1 MRPGLA
7 IRWVQEQLFMP
18 DFELHLS
25 APAARV
31 LGSLLE
37 KETTTPEYYPL
48 SLLALT
54 NACNQR
60 SSRHPV
66 MELSEGEVRM
76 ALHELEDVGLAAP
89 VRGTESR
96 VAKYAHHIGEVFNL
110 RRGEL
115 AIVCVLLL
123 RGAQTPGE
131 LRARTERIHSFTAMD
146 EVEAT
151 LQQLA
156 QREPPLARALPRE
169 PGARELRYVHLLSP
183 VSETAF
189 GSNIEASRG
198 TAQPADRM
206 HDGVADRIATLESDV
221 AQLRGRIASLEDKLA
236 QLIG

>member
-1 MRPGLA
+1 M
-7 IRWVQEQLFMP
+7 FMP
-18 DFELHLS
+18 DSPIHLS

-48 SLLALT
+48 SMLALT

-66 MELSEGEVRM
+66 TELSEDEVRM
-76 ALHELEDVGLAAP
+76 ALHELEDIGLAAP

-96 VAKYAHHIGEVFNL
+96 VAKYAHHVGEVFNL

-115 AIVCVLLL
+115 AILCVLLL

-131 LRARTERIHSFTAMD
+131 LRSRTERIHSFTAMD
-146 EVEAT
+146 EVEGT

-169 PGARELRYVHLLSP
+169 PGAREQRYVHLLSP
-183 VSETAF
+183 VAVTAS
-189 GSNIEASRG
+189 GATDLPRNTAPSPDLSRDG
-198 TAQPADRM
+198 IADR
-206 HDGVADRIATLESDV
+206 VATLESEV
-221 AQLRGRIASLEDKLA
+221 TQLRARIASLEDKLT
-236 QLIG
+236 QLLG

>member
-1 MRPGLA
+1 
-7 IRWVQEQLFMP
+7 MP
-18 DFELHLS
+18 DLQLHLS

-60 SSRHPV
+60 TSRHPV
-66 MELSEGEVRM
+66 MELSEDEVRM
-76 ALHELEDVGLAAP
+76 ALHELEDAGLAAP

-96 VAKYAHHIGEVFNL
+96 VAKFAHHIGEVFNL

-115 AIVCVLLL
+115 AVLCVLLL

-131 LRARTERIHSFTAMD
+131 LRSRTDRMHSFTTID
-146 EVEAT
+146 EVEST

-156 QREPPLARALPRE
+156 QREPPLARAQPRE
-169 PGARELRYVHLLSP
+169 PGAREMRYAHLLSP
-183 VSETAF
+183 VADPASETI
-189 GSNIEASRG
+189 SETSRSA
-198 TAQPADRM
+198 AQPAEE
-206 HDGVADRIATLESDV
+206 GGEAVIERIATLESEV
-221 AQLRGRIASLEDKLA
+221 VQLRTRIASLEDKLA
-236 QLIG
+236 QLVG

>member
-1 MRPGLA
+1 
-7 IRWVQEQLFMP
+7 MP
-18 DFELHLS
+18 DPQLHLS

-48 SLLALT
+48 SLLGLT

-66 MELSEGEVRM
+66 MQLSEDEVRM
-76 ALHELEDVGLAAP
+76 AVHELEDVGLVAP

-115 AIVCVLLL
+115 ALLSVLLL
-123 RGAQTPGE
+123 RGPQTPGE
-131 LRARTERIHSFTAMD
+131 LRSRAERMHTFGGID
-146 EVEAT
+146 EVEST

-169 PGARELRYVHLLSP
+169 PGSRELRHVHLLSP
-183 VSETAF
+183 VVDASSTRTESATAIPHHAKET
-189 GSNIEASRG
+189 SNA
-198 TAQPADRM
+198 AADAVLER
-206 HDGVADRIATLESDV
+206 VAALEEEIT
-221 AQLRGRIASLEDKLA
+221 QLRARVGSLEDKLA

>member
-1 MRPGLA
+1 M
-7 IRWVQEQLFMP
+7 FMP
-18 DFELHLS
+18 DSPIHLS

-48 SLLALT
+48 SMLALT

-66 MELSEGEVRM
+66 MELGEDEVRM
-76 ALHELEDVGLAAP
+76 ALHELEDIGLAAP

-96 VAKYAHHIGEVFNL
+96 VAKYAHHVGEVFNL

-115 AIVCVLLL
+115 AILCVLLL

-131 LRARTERIHSFTAMD
+131 LRSRTERLHSFTAMD
-146 EVEAT
+146 EVEGT

-169 PGARELRYVHLLSP
+169 PGAREQRYVHLLSL
-183 VSETAF
+183 VAANAGGAT
-189 GSNIEASRG
+189 GDLSRN
-198 TAQPADRM
+198 AAPPSDLSR
-206 HDGVADRIATLESDV
+206 DGVADRVATLESEV
-221 AQLRGRIASLEDKLA
+221 TQLRARIASLEDKLT
-236 QLIG
+236 QLLG

>member
-1 MRPGLA
+1 M
-7 IRWVQEQLFMP
+7 FMP
-18 DFELHLS
+18 DSPIHLS

-48 SLLALT
+48 SMLALT

-66 MELSEGEVRM
+66 MELGEDEVRM
-76 ALHELEDVGLAAP
+76 ALHELEDIGLAAP

-96 VAKYAHHIGEVFNL
+96 VAKYAHHVGEVFNL

-115 AIVCVLLL
+115 AILCVLLL

-131 LRARTERIHSFTAMD
+131 LRSRTERIHSFTAMD
-146 EVEAT
+146 EVEGT

-169 PGARELRYVHLLSP
+169 PGAREQRYVHLLSAVGAAGP
-183 VSETAF
+183 ATTADLPR
-189 GSNIEASRG
+189 SAAPSPDLSR
-198 TAQPADRM
+198 
-206 HDGVADRIATLESDV
+206 DGVADRVATLEGEV
-221 AQLRGRIASLEDKLA
+221 TQLRARIASLEDKLT
-236 QLIG
+236 QLLG

>member
-1 MRPGLA
+1 M
-7 IRWVQEQLFMP
+7 FMP

-25 APAARV
+25 TSAARA

-66 MELSEGEVRM
+66 MDLTEDEVRM
-76 ALHELEDVGLAAP
+76 ALHELEDAGLAAP

-110 RRGEL
+110 RRGERPIL
-115 AIVCVLLL
+115 CVLLL

-131 LRARTERIHSFTAMD
+131 LRARTERMHSFAGMD
-146 EVEAT
+146 EVEST

-169 PGARELRYVHLLSP
+169 PGARELRYIHLLSP
-183 VSETAF
+183 ISETAT
-189 GSNIEASRG
+189 GSNPEASRS
-198 TAQPADRM
+198 TAQSAEMLP
-206 HDGVADRIATLESDV
+206 DGVADRIATVESEL
-221 AQLRGRIASLEDKLA
+221 AQLRARVASLEDKLT
-236 QLIG
+236 QLVG

>member
-1 MRPGLA
+1 M
-7 IRWVQEQLFMP
+7 FMP
-18 DFELHLS
+18 DSPLRLS

-31 LGSLLE
+31 LGALLE

-66 MELSEGEVRM
+66 MDLSEDEVRM
-76 ALHELEDVGLAAP
+76 ALHELDDIGLAAP
-89 VRGTESR
+89 VRDTESR
-96 VAKYAHHIGEVFNL
+96 VAKYAHHAGEVFNL

-115 AIVCVLLL
+115 AILCVLLL

-131 LRARTERIHSFTAMD
+131 LRARTERMHSFTAMD
-146 EVEAT
+146 EVEST

-183 VSETAF
+183 LADTAS
-189 GSNIEASRG
+189 GNATEVSRG
-198 TAQPADRM
+198 AAQPTETIAG
-206 HDGVADRIATLESDV
+206 GVADRVAKLESEV
-221 AQLRGRIASLEDKLA
+221 VQLRARIASLEDKLG
-236 QLIG
+236 QLVG

>member
-1 MRPGLA
+1 M
-7 IRWVQEQLFMP
+7 FMP
-18 DFELHLS
+18 DSQPHLS

-60 SSRHPV
+60 TSRHPV
-66 MELSEGEVRM
+66 MVLSEDEVRM
-76 ALHELEDVGLAAP
+76 ALHELEDAGLAAP

-115 AIVCVLLL
+115 AVLCILLL

-131 LRARTERIHSFTAMD
+131 LRTRTERLHSFTTMD
-146 EVEAT
+146 EVEST

-156 QREPPLARALPRE
+156 QRDPPLARALSRE
-169 PGARELRYVHLLSP
+169 PGAREVRYVHLLSAVVDKSP
-183 VSETAF
+183 GTLSEP
-189 GSNIEASRG
+189 SRG
-198 TAQPADRM
+198 TAHAPEAID
-206 HDGVADRIATLESDV
+206 DGVADRIANLEDEV
-221 AQLRGRIASLEDKLA
+221 AQLRARIASLEEKLT
-236 QLIG
+236 QLAG

>member
-1 MRPGLA
+1 M
-7 IRWVQEQLFMP
+7 FMP
-18 DFELHLS
+18 DSPIHLS

-48 SLLALT
+48 SMLALT

-60 SSRHPV
+60 SSRQPV
-66 MELSEGEVRM
+66 MELSEDDVRM
-76 ALHELEDVGLAAP
+76 ALHELEDIGLAAP

-96 VAKYAHHIGEVFNL
+96 VAKYAHHVGEVFNL

-115 AIVCVLLL
+115 AILCVLLL

-131 LRARTERIHSFTAMD
+131 LRSRTERIHSFTAMD
-146 EVEAT
+146 EVEGT

-169 PGARELRYVHLLSP
+169 PGAREQRYVHLLSP
-183 VSETAF
+183 VAATAS
-189 GSNIEASRG
+189 GATGDLSRN
-198 TAQPADRM
+198 AAPPSDLSR
-206 HDGVADRIATLESDV
+206 DGVADRLATLESELT
-221 AQLRGRIASLEDKLA
+221 QLRARIASLEDKLT
-236 QLIG
+236 QLLG

>member
-1 MRPGLA
+1 
-7 IRWVQEQLFMP
+7 MP
-18 DFELHLS
+18 ESQLHLS

-48 SLLALT
+48 SLLTLT

-60 SSRHPV
+60 TSRHPV
-66 MELSEGEVRM
+66 MSLSEDEVRQ

-131 LRARTERIHSFTAMD
+131 LRSRTERIYSFAGMD
-146 EVEAT
+146 EVEST
-151 LQQLA
+151 LDQLA
-156 QREPPLARALPRE
+156 RREPPLARALPLE
-169 PGARELRYVHLLSP
+169 PGSREVRYTHLLSAVTGAERDTSSDSSFRP
-183 VSETAF
+183 ERSELE
-189 GSNIEASRG
+189 GSALHQSSESGRTSDRVAALEAELAELR
-198 TAQPADRM
+198 ARL
-206 HDGVADRIATLESDV
+206 ATLEDRF
-221 AQLRGRIASLEDKLA
+221 AQLTG
-236 QLIG
+236 

>member
-1 MRPGLA
+1 
-7 IRWVQEQLFMP
+7 VQEQLFMP
-18 DFELHLS
+18 DLELHLS

-37 KETTTPEYYPL
+37 KESTTPEYYPL

-76 ALHELEDVGLAAP
+76 ALHELEDLGLAAP
-89 VRGTESR
+89 ERGTESR

-115 AIVCVLLL
+115 AIICVLLL

-131 LRARTERIHSFTAMD
+131 LRVRTERIHSFTAMD
-146 EVEAT
+146 EVEGT

-169 PGARELRYVHLLSP
+169 PGAREVRYVDLLSP
-183 VSETAF
+183 VSETAL
-189 GSNIEASRG
+189 GSNIETSRA
-198 TAQPADRM
+198 TAQPAERM
-206 HDGVADRIATLESDV
+206 HDGVADRIATLEIAV

>member
-1 MRPGLA
+1 M
-7 IRWVQEQLFMP
+7 FMP
-18 DFELHLS
+18 DSSIRLS
-25 APAARV
+25 ATAARV

-66 MELSEGEVRM
+66 MELSEDEVRM
-76 ALHELEDVGLAAP
+76 ALHELEDMGLAAP

-96 VAKYAHHIGEVFNL
+96 VAKYAHHVGEVFNL

-115 AIVCVLLL
+115 AILCVLLL

-131 LRARTERIHSFTAMD
+131 LRSRTERIHSFAAMD

-169 PGARELRYVHLLSP
+169 PGAREQRYVHLLSP
-183 VSETAF
+183 VAAAGPATTSDVPRSTAP
-189 GSNIEASRG
+189 STDLSR
-198 TAQPADRM
+198 
-206 HDGVADRIATLESDV
+206 DGVADRIATLESEV
-221 AQLRGRIASLEDKLA
+221 TQLRARIALLEDKLT
-236 QLIG
+236 QVLG

>member
-1 MRPGLA
+1 M
-7 IRWVQEQLFMP
+7 FMP
-18 DFELHLS
+18 DSQLHLS

-66 MELSEGEVRM
+66 MELGEDEVRM
-76 ALHELEDVGLAAP
+76 ALHELEDIGLAAP

-96 VAKYAHHIGEVFNL
+96 VAKYAHHVGEMFNL
-110 RRGEL
+110 RRGEH
-115 AIVCVLLL
+115 AILCVLLL
-123 RGAQTPGE
+123 RGEQTPGE
-131 LRARTERIHSFTAMD
+131 LRARTERMHTFTAMD
-146 EVEAT
+146 EVESS

-169 PGARELRYVHLLSP
+169 PGARELRYIHLLSP
-183 VSETAF
+183 VADTAS
-189 GSNIEASRG
+189 GNTTELSRG
-198 TAQPADRM
+198 AAQPTEMIAG
-206 HDGVADRIATLESDV
+206 GVADRITSLESEV
-221 AQLRGRIASLEDKLA
+221 AELRARIASLEDKLA
-236 QLIG
+236 QLVG

>member
-1 MRPGLA
+1 
-7 IRWVQEQLFMP
+7 MP
-18 DFELHLS
+18 DLQLHLS
-25 APAARV
+25 ATAARV

-66 MELSEGEVRM
+66 MELSEDDVRM
-76 ALHELEDVGLAAP
+76 ALHELEDAGLAAP

-96 VAKYAHHIGEVFNL
+96 VAKFAHHIGEVFNL

-115 AIVCVLLL
+115 AVLCVLLL

-131 LRARTERIHSFTAMD
+131 LRSRTERMHNFATMD
-146 EVEAT
+146 EVEST

-156 QREPPLARALPRE
+156 QREPALARALPRE
-169 PGARELRYVHLLSP
+169 PGAREIRYAHLLSP
-183 VSETAF
+183 VAEAAYGKFPETSRSAVQDREE
-189 GSNIEASRG
+189 GGEA
-198 TAQPADRM
+198 
-206 HDGVADRIATLESDV
+206 VVERIATLESDV
-221 AQLRGRIASLEDKLA
+221 AQLRARIASLEDKLT
-236 QLIG
+236 QLVG

>member
-1 MRPGLA
+1 M
-7 IRWVQEQLFMP
+7 FMP
-18 DFELHLS
+18 ESQLHLS

-60 SSRHPV
+60 TSRYPL
-66 MELSEGEVRM
+66 MELGEDEVRM
-76 ALHELEDVGLAAP
+76 ALHELEDKGLAAP
-89 VRGTESR
+89 VRGTDSR
-96 VAKYAHHIGEVFNL
+96 VAKYAHHIGEIFNL

-115 AIVCVLLL
+115 AILCVLLL

-131 LRARTERIHSFTAMD
+131 LRSRSERMHNFTGMD
-146 EVEAT
+146 EVEGT
-151 LQQLA
+151 LQQLG

-169 PGARELRYVHLLSP
+169 PGSRELRYVHLLSP
-183 VSETAF
+183 VPESVSGTTSEH
-189 GSNIEASRG
+189 SNRSSASPELRN
-198 TAQPADRM
+198 
-206 HDGVADRIATLESDV
+206 GVTDRIATLESEV
-221 AQLRGRIASLEDKLA
+221 TQLRDRIASLEDKLA

>member
-1 MRPGLA
+1 MLDS
-7 IRWVQEQLFMP
+7 Q
-18 DFELHLS
+18 LHLS
-25 APAARV
+25 TPAARV

-66 MELSEGEVRM
+66 MELSEDEVRM
-76 ALHELEDVGLAAP
+76 ALHELEDTGLAAP

-96 VAKYAHHIGEVFNL
+96 VAKYAHHVGEVFNL

-115 AIVCVLLL
+115 AILCVLLL

-131 LRARTERIHSFTAMD
+131 LRARTERLHNFATMD
-146 EVEAT
+146 EVEST

-156 QREPPLARALPRE
+156 QREPPLARAMPRE
-169 PGARELRYVHLLSP
+169 PGAREVRYVHLLSAA
-183 VSETAF
+183 ETA
-189 GSNIEASRG
+189 SRTQVDPAHTAHASEAVREDVS
-198 TAQPADRM
+198 
-206 HDGVADRIATLESDV
+206 DRIAALESEV
-221 AQLRGRIASLEDKLA
+221 AQLRARTASLEDKLA
-236 QLIG
+236 QLTG

>member
-1 MRPGLA
+1 
-7 IRWVQEQLFMP
+7 VQEQLFMP
-18 DFELHLS
+18 DLELHLS

-37 KETTTPEYYPL
+37 KESTTPEYYPL

-131 LRARTERIHSFTAMD
+131 LRVRTERIHSFTAMD
-146 EVEAT
+146 EVEGT

-169 PGARELRYVHLLSP
+169 PGAREVRYVHLLSP
-183 VSETAF
+183 ASEPAF
-189 GSNIEASRG
+189 GSNIDASRG
-198 TAQPADRM
+198 TAQPVERM

>member
-1 MRPGLA
+1 M
-7 IRWVQEQLFMP
+7 FMP
-18 DFELHLS
+18 ESSIHLS

-48 SLLALT
+48 SMLALT

-66 MELSEGEVRM
+66 MELSEDEVRM
-76 ALHELEDVGLAAP
+76 ALHELEDIGLAAP

-96 VAKYAHHIGEVFNL
+96 VAKYAHHVGEVFNL

-115 AIVCVLLL
+115 AILCVLLL

-131 LRARTERIHSFTAMD
+131 LRSRTERIHSFTAMD
-146 EVEAT
+146 EVEGT

-156 QREPPLARALPRE
+156 QREAPLARALPRE
-169 PGARELRYVHLLSP
+169 PGAREQRYVHLLSP
-183 VSETAF
+183 VAATA
-189 GSNIEASRG
+189 GGAIADLPRNAARSPDLSRD
-198 TAQPADRM
+198 AIADR
-206 HDGVADRIATLESDV
+206 VATLESEV
-221 AQLRGRIASLEDKLA
+221 TQLRARIASLEDKLT
-236 QLIG
+236 QLLG

>member
-1 MRPGLA
+1 
-7 IRWVQEQLFMP
+7 MP
-18 DFELHLS
+18 NSPILS
-25 APAARV
+25 ARAARV

-37 KETTTPEYYPL
+37 KGTTTPEYYPL
-48 SLLALT
+48 SLLALI

-66 MELSEGEVRM
+66 MELSEDEVRM
-76 ALHELEDVGLAAP
+76 ALHELEDIGLAAP

-115 AIVCVLLL
+115 AILCVLLL

-131 LRARTERIHSFTAMD
+131 LRGRTERMHTFTAMD
-146 EVEAT
+146 EVEST

-183 VSETAF
+183 VADAAP
-189 GSNIEASRG
+189 GIASDRSPG
-198 TAQPADRM
+198 TAPSAGLAPDRI
-206 HDGVADRIATLESDV
+206 ADRIATLEGEV
-221 AQLRGRIASLEDKLA
+221 TQLRARISSLEDKLA

>member
-1 MRPGLA
+1 M
-7 IRWVQEQLFMP
+7 FMP
-18 DFELHLS
+18 DSQLHLS

-48 SLLALT
+48 SLLALI

-66 MELSEGEVRM
+66 MELSEDEVRM
-76 ALHELEDVGLAAP
+76 ALHELEDIGMAAP

-115 AIVCVLLL
+115 AVLCVLLL

-131 LRARTERIHSFTAMD
+131 LRSRSERMHNFTAMD
-146 EVEAT
+146 EVEST
-151 LQQLA
+151 LQQLT
-156 QREPPLARALPRE
+156 QREPALVRVLPRE
-169 PGARELRYVHLLSP
+169 PGAREVRYIHLLSA
-183 VSETAF
+183 VTEAASGTAP
-189 GSNIEASRG
+189 GLSRG
-198 TAQPADRM
+198 TTQAAEAI
-206 HDGVADRIATLESDV
+206 HDDFTDRIATLQGEV
-221 AQLRGRIASLEDKLA
+221 AQLRARIASLEDKLS
-236 QLIG
+236 QLVG

>member
-1 MRPGLA
+1 
-7 IRWVQEQLFMP
+7 MP
-18 DFELHLS
+18 ESQLHLS
-25 APAARV
+25 APALRV

-60 SSRHPV
+60 TSRHPV
-66 MELSEGEVRM
+66 MQLSEDEVRM
-76 ALHELEDVGLAAP
+76 ALHELEDAGLAAP

-115 AIVCVLLL
+115 AVLCVLLL

-131 LRARTERIHSFTAMD
+131 LRSRTERMHNFTTMD
-146 EVEAT
+146 EVEST

-169 PGARELRYVHLLSP
+169 PGAREVRYAHLLSP
-183 VSETAF
+183 VAEAASGNFAETSRSAVQSAEAGSEAVV
-189 GSNIEASRG
+189 E
-198 TAQPADRM
+198 
-206 HDGVADRIATLESDV
+206 RIAILEDEV
-221 AQLRGRIASLEDKLA
+221 AQLRARIASLEDKLM
-236 QLIG
+236 QLVG

>member
-1 MRPGLA
+1 
-7 IRWVQEQLFMP
+7 MP
-18 DFELHLS
+18 DSQLHLS

-60 SSRHPV
+60 TSRHPV
-66 MELSEGEVRM
+66 LQLSDDEVRM
-76 ALHELEDVGLAAP
+76 ALHELEDAGHAAP

-115 AIVCVLLL
+115 AVLCVLLL

-131 LRARTERIHSFTAMD
+131 LRSRTERLHSFTTMD
-146 EVEAT
+146 EVEGT

-156 QREPPLARALPRE
+156 QREPPLARALARE
-169 PGARELRYVHLLSP
+169 PGAREVRYVHLLSP
-183 VSETAF
+183 AGETTSAIASESAHGAAQF
-189 GSNIEASRG
+189 ADEGSA
-198 TAQPADRM
+198 A
-206 HDGVADRIATLESDV
+206 VAERIATLEDEV
-221 AQLRGRIASLEDKLA
+221 AQLRTRMASLEDKLT
-236 QLIG
+236 QLLG

>member
-1 MRPGLA
+1 M
-7 IRWVQEQLFMP
+7 FMP

-60 SSRHPV
+60 SSRYPV
-66 MELSEGEVRM
+66 MDLTEDEVRM
-76 ALHELEDVGLAAP
+76 ALHELEDAGLAAP

-96 VAKYAHHIGEVFNL
+96 VAKYAHHVGEVFNL

-115 AIVCVLLL
+115 AILCVLLL

-131 LRARTERIHSFTAMD
+131 LRARTERMHSFAGMD
-146 EVEAT
+146 EVESM

-169 PGARELRYVHLLSP
+169 PGARELRYIHLLSP
-183 VSETAF
+183 ISETAS
-189 GSNIEASRG
+189 GSDPELPRS
-198 TAQPADRM
+198 TAQSAEMLP
-206 HDGVADRIATLESDV
+206 DGVADRIATVESEL
-221 AQLRGRIASLEDKLA
+221 AQLRARVASLEDKLT
-236 QLIG
+236 QLVG

>member
-1 MRPGLA
+1 M
-7 IRWVQEQLFMP
+7 FMP
-18 DFELHLS
+18 DSPIHLS

-48 SLLALT
+48 SMLALT

-66 MELSEGEVRM
+66 MELSEDEVRM
-76 ALHELEDVGLAAP
+76 ALHELEDIGLAAP

-96 VAKYAHHIGEVFNL
+96 VAKYAHHVGEVFNL

-115 AIVCVLLL
+115 AILCVLLL

-131 LRARTERIHSFTAMD
+131 LRSRTERIHSFTAMD
-146 EVEAT
+146 EVEGT

-169 PGARELRYVHLLSP
+169 PGAREQRYVHLLSP
-183 VSETAF
+183 VAATAS
-189 GSNIEASRG
+189 GAAGDLSRN
-198 TAQPADRM
+198 TAPPSDLSR
-206 HDGVADRIATLESDV
+206 DGVADRVATLESEV
-221 AQLRGRIASLEDKLA
+221 TQLRARIASLEDKLTSSSA
-236 QLIG
+236 ESLPDRIC